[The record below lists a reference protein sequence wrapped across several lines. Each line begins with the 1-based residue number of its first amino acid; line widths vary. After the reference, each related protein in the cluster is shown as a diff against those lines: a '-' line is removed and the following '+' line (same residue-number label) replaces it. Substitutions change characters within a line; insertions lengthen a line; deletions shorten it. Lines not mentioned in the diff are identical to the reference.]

1 MDKSDVWYRKS
12 HRWELVQAS
21 RFTVGSK
28 AVASK
33 SGDLEDVTL
42 PEFEQFVLQMPGVI
56 LFAGNDWDQA
66 QRRWFASND

>member
-1 MDKSDVWYRKS
+1 VDKSDVWYRKS

-21 RFTVGSK
+21 RVTVESK
-28 AVASK
+28 DGASK

-56 LFAGNDWDQA
+56 PFAGNDWDQA
-66 QRRWFASND
+66 QRRWFVSSD